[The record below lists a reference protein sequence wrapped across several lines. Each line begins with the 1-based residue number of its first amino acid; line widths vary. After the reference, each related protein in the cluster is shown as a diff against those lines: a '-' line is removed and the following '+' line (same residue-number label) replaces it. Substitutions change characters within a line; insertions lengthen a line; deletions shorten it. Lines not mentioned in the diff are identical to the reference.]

1 MIYGL
6 ERVTVAFK
14 RAEKLR
20 VAQGVIARAML
31 EISRRDRVWNGE
43 IKRLARVEDVI
54 EHTAKAGLAVGRACG
69 QGMWPVEMKRNGQSS

>member
-20 VAQGVIARAML
+20 VAQGVIARDML
-31 EISRRDRVWNGE
+31 EISRRDRVWNEE

-54 EHTAKAGLAVGRACG
+54 EHTAKA
-69 QGMWPVEMKRNGQSS
+69 